1 MTLDDIK
8 WAIVGSRKLKVKQ
21 EVGWIV
27 YLAHTQRLNHSYQ
40 SITVIP
46 RKNRLRVYVDGVDK
60 YYRLRELKRV
70 LPDVV
75 VKVRRPARPDDVFN
89 SYFHLDRAFLPFDVQ
104 LSTLRRATIT
114 AGKKETRNCSSRV
127 MASRKS

>member
-8 WAIVGSRKLKVKQ
+8 WAIVNSRKLKVKQ
-21 EVGWIV
+21 EVQKIV
-27 YLAHTQRLNHSYQ
+27 HLLRTLNLNHMYQ

-75 VKVRRPARPDDVFN
+75 VKVRRSIIQYDA
-89 SYFHLDRAFLPFDVQ
+89 
-104 LSTLRRATIT
+104 
-114 AGKKETRNCSSRV
+114 
-127 MASRKS
+127 

>member
-8 WAIVGSRKLKVKQ
+8 WAIVNSRKLKVKQ
-21 EVGWIV
+21 EVQKIV
-27 YLAHTQRLNHSYQ
+27 HLSRTLSLNHMYQ

-75 VKVRRPARPDDVFN
+75 VKVRRSIIQYDA
-89 SYFHLDRAFLPFDVQ
+89 
-104 LSTLRRATIT
+104 
-114 AGKKETRNCSSRV
+114 
-127 MASRKS
+127 